1 VSLKAAHDLLLACC
15 LTNHLLNSM
24 DFVRLG
30 LERGSTA
37 REALEVIIQLLER
50 HGQGGN
56 CGFDHK
62 VYYHNAFMIVD
73 RHEAWVLGTF
83 ASE

>member
-1 VSLKAAHDLLLACC
+1 
-15 LTNHLLNSM
+15 M
-24 DFVRLG
+24 DYVRLG

-37 REALEVIIQLLER
+37 LEALQVITKLLEQ

-73 RHEAWVLGTF
+73 SREAWVLGM
-83 ASE
+83 SECTHGESLQF